1 MWLQGRYPTSPLDI
15 CVSFLG
21 QVEFTK
27 GAQITC
33 YHNNFARKPG
43 QVFLFDS
50 ELFHLE
56 GVQ

>member
-1 MWLQGRYPTSPLDI
+1 MSLQGRYPTSPLDI
-15 CVSFLG
+15 WVSIRG

-27 GAQITC
+27 VAKITC
-33 YHNNFARKPG
+33 YHNNFARKPE